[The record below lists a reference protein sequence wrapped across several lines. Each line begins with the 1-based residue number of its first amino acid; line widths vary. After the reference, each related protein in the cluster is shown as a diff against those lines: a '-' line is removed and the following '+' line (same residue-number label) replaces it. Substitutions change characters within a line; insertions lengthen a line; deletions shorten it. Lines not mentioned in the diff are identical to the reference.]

1 MSRPWCPLL
10 LVCAASLGVLA
21 GAGPGIAQASG
32 PAAEIL
38 RVREDAK
45 VRLHSRPGGRVIGSV
60 DDRTEYGR
68 RTILAVTGRR
78 GRWAAVTT
86 ALVPNG
92 RRAWVRVERR
102 AFARRRTRWRL
113 AVDLTDREV
122 TVLHDGRVRSRFAVT
137 IGARGTE
144 TPTGRFAIT
153 DKLRGRPFGRTYG
166 CCIIA
171 LSARQPKV
179 HSGGFDG
186 RMAIHGTTRPDLI
199 GSRGSLGCLRT
210 TDATLRRLART
221 VPVGTPVVITR

>member
-1 MSRPWCPLL
+1 ML
-10 LVCAASLGVLA
+10 AAVA
-21 GAGPGIAQASG
+21 PGSAQASG

-45 VRLHSRPGGRVIGSV
+45 VRLHSRPGGRTVAIVG
-60 DDRTEYGR
+60 DRTEFGR

-102 AFARRRTRWRL
+102 AFVRRRTRWRVT
-113 AVDLTDREV
+113 ADLTDREV
-122 TVLHDGRVRSRFAVT
+122 TVLDDGAVQSRFAVT
-137 IGARGTE
+137 IGSRGSE

-153 DKLRGRPFGRTYG
+153 DKLRGRPFGRSYG

-179 HSGGFDG
+179 RSGGFDG

-199 GSRGSLGCLRT
+199 GRRGSRGCLRT
-210 TDATLRRLART
+210 TDATLRRLARL
-221 VPVGTPVVITR
+221 VPVGAPVVITR

>member
-1 MSRPWCPLL
+1 VPPALVLL
-10 LVCAASLGVLA
+10 AAGSLATVVWPA
-21 GAGPGIAQASG
+21 PAPASG
-32 PAAEIL
+32 RAAEIL

-45 VRLHSRPGGRVIGSV
+45 VRLHSRPGGRTIAILG
-60 DDRTEYGR
+60 DRTEYGR

-102 AFARRRTRWRL
+102 VFARRRTRWRL
-113 AVDLTDREV
+113 TADLTDREV

-179 HSGGFDG
+179 RSSGFDG
-186 RMAIHGTTRPDLI
+186 RMAMHGTTRPDLI
-199 GSRGSLGCLRT
+199 GRRGSLGCLRT
-210 TDATLRRLART
+210 TDAMLRRLARR